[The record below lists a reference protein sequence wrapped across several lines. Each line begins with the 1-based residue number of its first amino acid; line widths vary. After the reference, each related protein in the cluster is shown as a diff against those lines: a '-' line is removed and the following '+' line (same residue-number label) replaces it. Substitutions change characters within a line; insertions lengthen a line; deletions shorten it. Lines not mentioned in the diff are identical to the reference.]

1 MFFKTLV
8 KLRSLTIYLLSC
20 LILLTSCDSKT
31 NDNGNKISN
40 VIYDGFL
47 DIYDLI
53 GVYITAVDPNLNL
66 IAVTP
71 SGAYFHYYEDAAVN
85 AKKVL
90 MAANKP
96 QVPVSSERAIPICP
110 PKKESS
116 AAPFVESTDNLYL
129 PPSPYQPEPIS
140 GEDLIIKEVNGSN
153 QKVSLICVGSL
164 NNIARALKKDPS
176 LKERIDEI
184 VISTASIHTK
194 KRIVLPF
201 NPNFL
206 ESSKYDIYVDPCS
219 ANAILELK
227 IPVKIVPIEI
237 CALVNLTEDV
247 FNHYKNENNNFIY
260 QVLKEGLAK
269 EEHKRKFTT
278 FWDIVL
284 VFSVSDPTIM
294 TYETQKIKIIET
306 EGLGFAQIVPDDTGY
321 EVEVCVDVDSDK
333 FYERFFSLINE
344 LK

>member
-40 VIYDGFL
+40 VVYDGFL

-110 PKKESS
+110 PKKNPLQHLLLNQQTIYIYHQ
-116 AAPFVESTDNLYL
+116 APINL
-129 PPSPYQPEPIS
+129 SQFQE
-140 GEDLIIKEVNGSN
+140 
-153 QKVSLICVGSL
+153 
-164 NNIARALKKDPS
+164 
-176 LKERIDEI
+176 
-184 VISTASIHTK
+184 
-194 KRIVLPF
+194 
-201 NPNFL
+201 
-206 ESSKYDIYVDPCS
+206 
-219 ANAILELK
+219 K
-227 IPVKIVPIEI
+227 I
-237 CALVNLTEDV
+237 
-247 FNHYKNENNNFIY
+247 
-260 QVLKEGLAK
+260 
-269 EEHKRKFTT
+269 
-278 FWDIVL
+278 
-284 VFSVSDPTIM
+284 
-294 TYETQKIKIIET
+294 
-306 EGLGFAQIVPDDTGY
+306 
-321 EVEVCVDVDSDK
+321 
-333 FYERFFSLINE
+333 
-344 LK
+344 